1 MSWII
6 SLPCTRDEAEALSGE
21 IPELDA
27 TPDAPVVVTREVDED
42 RGLWQLDAYVE
53 EKPSKALVKTLQA
66 LIPSAKGARVKVEQL
81 PEEDW
86 VTLSQQGLEPVQ
98 AGRFYVH
105 TSSYTG
111 HVPPGTVPFLIDA
124 SQAFGTGGHDTTAGC
139 LEMLDWLARRGTN
152 PRNIADIGT
161 GTGLLA
167 FAAMHLWPCAKM
179 IASDIDPAS
188 IFVTRENAEIN
199 AVPLGKGGG
208 GGGGR
213 LVLAVAPGTNHPMIR
228 HRTPYDLVIANI
240 LAGPLITLS
249 PDIAAATAP
258 GGHTILA
265 GLIARQMEPVLAAY
279 RAQGFRLAR
288 RGGSAEWP
296 CLLLIK
302 RRRYGWRRK
311 QRAFHRSDPAD
322 ASFGSW

>member
-1 MSWII
+1 MSWIV

-21 IPELDA
+21 VPELDA
-27 TPDAPVVVTREVDED
+27 LAQPPVVVTREIDED
-42 RGLWQLDAYVE
+42 AGKWQLDAYVDD
-53 EKPSKALVKTLQA
+53 KPAPELLKTLQA
-66 LIPSAKGARVKVEQL
+66 LIPSAMGKKPVVEQL

-98 AGRFYVH
+98 AGRFFVH
-105 TSSYTG
+105 TSSYAER
-111 HVPPGTVPFLIDA
+111 VPPGATPFLIDA

-139 LEMLDWLARRGTN
+139 LTMLDRLAQAGAS

-167 FAAMHLWPCAKM
+167 FAAMALWPRAKT

-188 IFVTRENAEIN
+188 IFVTRDNAAIN
-199 AVPLGKGGG
+199 HVPLGR
-208 GGGGR
+208 GGGR
-213 LVLAVAPGTNHPMIR
+213 LALAVAPGTNHPAIR
-228 HRTPYDLVIANI
+228 HRAPYDLVIANI
-240 LAGPLITLS
+240 LAGPLITLA

-258 GGHTILA
+258 GGHAILA

-279 RAQGFRLAR
+279 RAQGFRLAA
-288 RGGSAEWP
+288 RGGTSEWP
-296 CLLLIK
+296 CLLLVK

-311 QRAFHRSDPAD
+311 ERALHRASPSD

>member
-1 MSWII
+1 MSWIV
-6 SLPCTRDEAEALSGE
+6 SLPCTRAEAEALSGE

-27 TPDAPVVVTREVDED
+27 LSQAPVVVTREIDED
-42 RGLWQLDAYVE
+42 AGLWQLDAYIDD
-53 EKPSKALVKTLQA
+53 KPGAALLRLLQSFV
-66 LIPSAKGARVKVEQL
+66 PSAKGRKPVVEQL
-81 PEEDW
+81 PDENW

-98 AGRFYVH
+98 AGRFFIH
-105 TSSYTG
+105 TSSFSGGIPAGAT
-111 HVPPGTVPFLIDA
+111 PFLIDA

-139 LEMLDWLARRGTN
+139 LAMLDRLARAGAA

-167 FAAMHLWPCAKM
+167 FAAMALWPRART

-188 IFVTRENAEIN
+188 IFVTRDNAGIN
-199 AVPLGKGGG
+199 GVPLGR
-208 GGGGR
+208 GGGR
-213 LVLAVAPGTNHPMIR
+213 LALAIAPGTNHPAIR
-228 HRTPYDLVIANI
+228 HRAPYDLVIANI
-240 LAGPLITLS
+240 LAGPLITLA

-258 GGHTILA
+258 GGHAILA
-265 GLIARQMEPVLAAY
+265 GLIARQMEAVLAAY
-279 RAQGFRLAR
+279 RAQGFRLAV

-296 CLLLIK
+296 CLLLVK

-311 QRAFHRSDPAD
+311 ERAQHRASPSD

>member
-1 MSWII
+1 MSWIV

-21 IPELDA
+21 IAELDA
-27 TPDAPVVVTREVDED
+27 SPEAPVVVTREIDED
-42 RGLWQLDAYVE
+42 AGEWQLDAYVDT
-53 EKPSKALVKTLQA
+53 KPTPALLKILQA
-66 LIPSAKGARVKVEQL
+66 LIPSAKGKKPVVAEL

-98 AGRFYVH
+98 AGRFFVH
-105 TSSYTG
+105 TSSYADR
-111 HVPPGTVPFLIDA
+111 VPAGSIPFLIDA

-139 LEMLDWLARRGTN
+139 LSMLDRLARQGAS

-167 FAAMHLWPCAKM
+167 FAAMALWARAKT

-188 IFVTRENAEIN
+188 IFVTRDNAEIN
-199 AVPLGKGGG
+199 GVRLGR
-208 GGGGR
+208 GGGR
-213 LVLAVAPGTNHPMIR
+213 LALAVAPGTNHPSIK
-228 HRTPYDLVIANI
+228 HRAPYDLVIANI
-240 LAGPLITLS
+240 LAGPLITLA

-258 GGHTILA
+258 GGHAILA

-279 RAQGFRLAR
+279 RAQGFRLAA

-296 CLLLIK
+296 CLLLVK
-302 RRRYGWRRK
+302 RPRYGWRRK
-311 QRAFHRSDPAD
+311 ERAFHRASPSD

>member
-1 MSWII
+1 MSWIV
-6 SLPCTRDEAEALSGE
+6 SFPCTRAEAETLSGE
-21 IPELDA
+21 VPALDA
-27 TPDAPVVVTREVDED
+27 LPQPPVVVTREIDED
-42 RGLWQLDAYVE
+42 AGLWQLDAYVDDE
-53 EKPSKALVKTLQA
+53 PDTELLTLLA
-66 LIPSAKGARVKVEQL
+66 SLIPSAKDRKPTIDQL

-86 VTLSQQGLEPVQ
+86 VTLSQQGLEPVR
-98 AGRFYVH
+98 AGRFFVH
-105 TSSYTG
+105 TSS
-111 HVPPGTVPFLIDA
+111 HADKIPAGTTPFLIDA

-139 LEMLDWLARRGTN
+139 LTMLDRLARQGAS

-167 FAAMHLWPCAKM
+167 FAALALWPRARA

-188 IFVTRENAEIN
+188 IFVTRDNAGIN
-199 AVPLGKGGG
+199 GVPLGR
-208 GGGGR
+208 GGGR
-213 LVLAVAPGTNHPMIR
+213 LALAVAPGTDHPAIR
-228 HRTPYDLVIANI
+228 HRAPYDLVIANI
-240 LAGPLITLS
+240 LAGPLITLA

-258 GGHTILA
+258 GGHAILA

-279 RAQGFRLAR
+279 HAQGFRLAA

-296 CLLLIK
+296 CLMLVK

-311 QRAFHRSDPAD
+311 ERALHRADPAD

>member
-1 MSWII
+1 MSWIV

-27 TPDAPVVVTREVDED
+27 MPDAPVVVTREIDED
-42 RGLWQLDAYVE
+42 AGLWQLDAYMDNEPGAALLKLLQSFVPSSKGAKPAVE
-53 EKPSKALVKTLQA
+53 E
-66 LIPSAKGARVKVEQL
+66 L

-98 AGRFYVH
+98 AGRFFVH
-105 TSSYTG
+105 TSSHSG
-111 HVPPGTVPFLIDA
+111 RVPAGTTSFLIDA

-139 LEMLDWLARRGTN
+139 LAMLDRLARQGAS

-167 FAAMHLWPCAKM
+167 FAAMSLWPRART

-188 IFVTRENAEIN
+188 IFVTRDNAAIN
-199 AVPLGKGGG
+199 GVPLGRSS
-208 GGGGR
+208 GR
-213 LVLAVAPGTNHPMIR
+213 LALAIAPGTDHPAIR
-228 HRTPYDLVIANI
+228 HRAPYDLVIANI
-240 LAGPLITLS
+240 LAGPLITLA

-258 GGHTILA
+258 AGHAILA
-265 GLIARQMEPVLAAY
+265 GLIARQMDPVLAAY
-279 RAQGFRLAR
+279 RAQGFRLAA
-288 RGGSAEWP
+288 RGGSTEWP
-296 CLLLIK
+296 CLLLVK

-311 QRAFHRSDPAD
+311 QRALHRASPSD

>member
-1 MSWII
+1 MSWIV
-6 SLPCTRDEAEALSGE
+6 SLPCTRAEAEALSGE

-27 TPDAPVVVTREVDED
+27 MPEAPVVVTREIDED
-42 RGLWQLDAYVE
+42 AGLWQLDAYMDD
-53 EKPSKALVKTLQA
+53 KPGAALLTLLQSFV
-66 LIPSAKGARVKVEQL
+66 PSAKSMKPIVEQL

-98 AGRFYVH
+98 AGRFFVH
-105 TSSYTG
+105 TSS
-111 HVPPGTVPFLIDA
+111 HADRVPAGTTSFLIDA

-139 LEMLDWLARRGTN
+139 LAMLDRLARQGAS

-167 FAAMHLWPCAKM
+167 FAAMSLWPRART

-188 IFVTRENAEIN
+188 IFVTRDNAGIN
-199 AVPLGKGGG
+199 GVPLGR
-208 GGGGR
+208 GGGR
-213 LVLAVAPGTNHPMIR
+213 LALAVAPGTDHPAIR
-228 HRTPYDLVIANI
+228 HRAPYDLVIANI
-240 LAGPLITLS
+240 LARPLITLA
-249 PDIAAATAP
+249 PDIAAASAP
-258 GGHTILA
+258 GGHAILA

-279 RAQGFRLAR
+279 RAQGFRLAA

-296 CLLLIK
+296 CLVLVK

-311 QRAFHRSDPAD
+311 ERAFHRSDPAD